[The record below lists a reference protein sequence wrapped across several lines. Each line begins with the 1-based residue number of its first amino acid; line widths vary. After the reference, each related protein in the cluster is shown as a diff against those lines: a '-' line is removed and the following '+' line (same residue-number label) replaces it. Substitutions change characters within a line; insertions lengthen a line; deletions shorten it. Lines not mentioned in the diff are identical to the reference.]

1 MPLGAPLAE
10 EYHEIKPRGAAMKI
24 KSALAV
30 IAALFLFSPVFAADR
45 NINRNIDV
53 SVVLDLLDAGVSD
66 RAIER
71 YVEKNEFAFDLSSRD
86 LKDLKKAGASDD
98 LIEFLQGR
106 EDDEY
111 GDAEEYGQEYGVSS
125 YPPSYYSY
133 GLYYGYPYYYS
144 GLYYPYYYPYYY
156 GPSFNYSY
164 RYPYYGGRRSSGS
177 GVVSHWYRNRSG
189 GSTGTTTRSSPSRG
203 SSSHRGSS
211 SQRGGGGG
219 RRR

>member
-10 EYHEIKPRGAAMKI
+10 EYHGIKLRGAAMKI

-30 IAALFLFSPVFAADR
+30 IAALFLFSPAFAAD
-45 NINRNIDV
+45 RNIDV

-71 YVEKNEFAFDLSSRD
+71 YVEKNEFAFELSSRD
-86 LKDLKKAGASDD
+86 LKDLKEAGASDE

-106 EDDEY
+106 EDDKY
-111 GDAEEYGQEYGVSS
+111 GDAEEYGVSS
-125 YPPSYYSY
+125 YPPSYSY

-144 GLYYPYYYPYYY
+144 GFYYPYYPYYY
-156 GPSFNYSY
+156 GPYFNYSY
-164 RYPYYGGRRSSGS
+164 RYPYYGGRRSGGS